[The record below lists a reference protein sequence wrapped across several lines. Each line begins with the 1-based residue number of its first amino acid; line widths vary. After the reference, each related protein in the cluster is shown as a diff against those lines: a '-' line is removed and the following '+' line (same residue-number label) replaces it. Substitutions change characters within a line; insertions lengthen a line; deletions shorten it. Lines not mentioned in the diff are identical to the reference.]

1 MAFARDS
8 GELQSLSS
16 VDMKLIALAHT
27 LELRA
32 HGEANLR
39 RRPPAPRVHSKG
51 SVHARHASTPSS
63 HDKRTQ
69 AMLLAQAPRG
79 DVALNM
85 LWPVQEAARLG
96 RGGPRVGCP

>member
-32 HGEANLR
+32 HGPEHLR

-51 SVHARHASTPSS
+51 SVHARRAKHFGAGMLCTGQTSVVHANFI
-63 HDKRTQ
+63 R
-69 AMLLAQAPRG
+69 
-79 DVALNM
+79 VA
-85 LWPVQEAARLG
+85 
-96 RGGPRVGCP
+96 CS